1 MMGNIA
7 KGAPEDTPYL
17 LIDGAKMK
25 RNILKM
31 ANVAKGS
38 GGSL

>member
-1 MMGNIA
+1 MSSSVDGVP
-7 KGAPEDTPYL
+7 GGTPYL
-17 LIDGAKMK
+17 LIDGAKME